1 MLPLDSAPTRPLDHA
16 TAVQIPSP
24 SRRGD
29 PRLFALAAAILAPLT
44 WSVGGVVM
52 RSVESAGP
60 WEQSGWR
67 SLGGALA
74 LLALLALRGAAP
86 ALRDMRAAGW
96 AGVASILCVSGTLV
110 IHVLAMNATSVAN
123 VLFLQTASPL
133 LMPLLAWV
141 VLRERPHRLTLVAVV
156 VAIAGLVPIVAA
168 SAGGG
173 RLTGDLLALLTA
185 TCGAIN
191 ILIVRR
197 LKALDMIPLA
207 AFAAAFS
214 AVISFAAAAPLGVSA
229 LDIAALVLLGAF
241 QIAVGLPLFFFA
253 LRHLPAAP
261 VALLTLLEPVAG
273 PVLVWAVIGEVPPE
287 ATLFGG
293 TIILAALVLS
303 VVATTIGRTTMTAK
317 AT

>member
-1 MLPLDSAPTRPLDHA
+1 MGAAGHAMLPLDSAPNRPLDHV

-24 SRRGD
+24 SGHRD
-29 PRLFALAAAILAPLT
+29 PRFLALAAAILAPLT

-52 RSVESAGP
+52 RIVESAGP
-60 WEQSGWR
+60 WEQAGWR
-67 SLGGALA
+67 SLGGAIA
-74 LLALLALRGAAP
+74 LLVLLAMRGGAP
-86 ALRDMRAAGW
+86 AIRDMRAAGW
-96 AGVASILCVSGTLV
+96 AGVASMVCVGGTFV

-133 LMPLLAWV
+133 LMPLLAWA

-156 VAIAGLVPIVAA
+156 LAIAGLFPIVAA

-173 RLTGDLLALLTA
+173 RLAGDMMALLTA

-191 ILIVRR
+191 ILIVRH
-197 LKALDMIPLA
+197 LKALDLLPLA
-207 AFAAAFS
+207 AG
-214 AVISFAAAAPLGVSA
+214 ISFAVGAPLDVSA
-229 LDIAALVLLGAF
+229 VDIAALVLLGAF
-241 QIAVGLPLFFFA
+241 QIAVGLSLFFFA

-273 PVLVWAVIGEVPPE
+273 PLLVWAVVDEVPPE
-287 ATLFGG
+287 ATLLGG
-293 TIILAALVLS
+293 SIILGALILS
-303 VVATTIGRTTMTAK
+303 IVATTIGRSTGTAR